1 MDAYAERIGSALKL
15 EAQRSSKGRYGLEGL
30 RSLLARWAGRK
41 FSWLA

>member
-1 MDAYAERIGSALKL
+1 MDAHAERIGSALRL
-15 EAQRSSKGRYGLEGL
+15 EARRSSNWRHGFDGL